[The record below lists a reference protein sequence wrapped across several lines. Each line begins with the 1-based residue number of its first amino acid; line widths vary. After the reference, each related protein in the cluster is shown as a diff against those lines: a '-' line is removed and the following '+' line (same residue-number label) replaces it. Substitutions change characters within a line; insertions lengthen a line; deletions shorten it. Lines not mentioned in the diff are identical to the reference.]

1 MINLTK
7 KLVTIL
13 LLHSIVWEGFSQ
25 NNGTTIKNNWTNHFQ
40 FTYIAQ
46 KHAGFP
52 SKYSGQ
58 NSLADSVEPASKSIT
73 ATLFLGR
80 KLWKGA
86 AFYFNPEVSGGNGL
100 SFTKGV
106 AGALNG
112 ETYRVGA
119 VAPSAFIARAYLQ
132 QNFELGNTDYE
143 DVKEDANQVAD
154 KIPSSRITI
163 SAGKFA
169 ISDFFD
175 DNKYNKDPRSQFF
188 NWSLWANGAWDY
200 PANTRGYTFG
210 FVAELIKPNWAIRL
224 SSVAVPRIANFHL
237 MEYNSKAHSET
248 IEFEHKLS
256 IRKKPGVMRLIVSNT
271 NSQSPSY
278 AEGMKALATNNS
290 FLLDVIQGNIEH
302 KQYGGKKFGIGF
314 NGEQEITNEIGI
326 FTRVG
331 WSDGKYATWAFT
343 EIDQTANLGLSV
355 KGNKWKRPNDVYGIA
370 AVINGI
376 SKEHRNFLKA
386 GGYGFIIGDGKLNY
400 GKEVIME
407 TYYNAK
413 LSAFFW
419 LTFDYQFVNHP
430 GYNKDRGPVHVFG
443 IRAHVEF

>member
-1 MINLTK
+1 MTNSTK
-7 KLVTIL
+7 KTITL
-13 LLHSIVWEGFSQ
+13 LLLQSLAVKGFSQ
-25 NNGTTIKNNWTNHFQ
+25 AKVSTTNNKWTNHFQ

-46 KHAGFP
+46 KHAAFP

-58 NSLADSVEPASKSIT
+58 NSLADSVEPAAKSIT

-86 AFYFNPEVSGGNGL
+86 SFYFNPEVSGGNGL
-100 SFTKGV
+100 SFAKGV

-119 VAPSAFIARAYLQ
+119 VEPAVFIARAYLQ
-132 QNFELGNTDYE
+132 QIFALINTDYE
-143 DVKEDANQVAD
+143 EVKDDANLIAD

-175 DNKYNKDPRSQFF
+175 DNRYSKDPRSQFF

-210 FVAELIKPNWAIRL
+210 LVAELIKPNWAVRL

-237 MEYNSKAHSET
+237 MEYNTKAHSET
-248 IEFEHKLS
+248 IEFGHTFS
-256 IRKKPGVMRLIVSNT
+256 INKKPGALRLIVSNT
-271 NSQSPSY
+271 NSKAPSY
-278 AEGMKALATNNS
+278 AEGMNAIAINNV
-290 FLLDVIQGNIEH
+290 FLLDVIKGAVENNT
-302 KQYGGKKFGIGF
+302 YGGKKFGLGF
-314 NGEQEITNEIGI
+314 NAEQELTNEIGL
-326 FTRVG
+326 FTRIG
-331 WSDGKYATWAFT
+331 WNDGKYASWAFT
-343 EIDQTANLGLSV
+343 EIDKTANIGLSI

-370 AVINGI
+370 TVINGI
-376 SKEHRNFLKA
+376 SKEHLNFLKA

-400 GKEVIME
+400 GNETIIE
-407 TYYNAK
+407 TYYNSK
-413 LSAFFW
+413 ISKFFW
-419 LTFDYQFVNHP
+419 LTFDYQFVSHP
-430 GYNKDRGPVHVFG
+430 AYNKDRGPVNVFG
-443 IRAHVEF
+443 IRGHIEF